1 MKVCSLTVATV
12 WKPSEPYVISPLP
25 GTPWVLG
32 KPAWQS
38 IMGWPKPVVKPNHK
52 GQCGTYL
59 LRVAFD
65 ALTPEQQTA
74 FVAEIGTV

>member
-1 MKVCSLTVATV
+1 MRIVSLPVATAC
-12 WKPSEPYVISPLP
+12 KPTGPYVISPLP

-65 ALTPEQQTA
+65 ALTPAQQKA
-74 FVAEIGTV
+74 FLADIGEV